1 MLTQYTVD
9 AFTDQAFRGGALLCR
24 MEGDTVCLVG
34 QAALYAR
41 PELYL

>member
-9 AFTDQAFRGGALLCR
+9 AFTDQAFRGRELLCR
-24 MEGDTVCLVG
+24 MEGNAVCLVG

>member
-1 MLTQYTVD
+1 MLIQHTAD
-9 AFTDQAFRGGALLCR
+9 AFPHQAFRGRELLCR
-24 MEGDTVCLVG
+24 MEGNAVCLVG